1 MNTLSKQ
8 SVIIHM
14 FFRSEPPI
22 WECERERETICIGND
37 NDPYLESIYNE
48 KERERGYSEVC
59 YEPRETE
66 KGDVADDLCVAQKDV
81 SNERPLKKS

>member
-1 MNTLSKQ
+1 MRK
-8 SVIIHM
+8 
-14 FFRSEPPI
+14 
-22 WECERERETICIGND
+22 
-37 NDPYLESIYNE
+37 
-48 KERERGYSEVC
+48 RERGYSEVC